1 MGLCVLGLGL
11 GLVFCVLLSLI
22 ICVVE
27 SVGLRLRCWVSTF
40 VDYRAAGAAAAA
52 AAGATYT
59 RLCAA
64 INSLVNSN
72 QQYSVRAV
80 LWQRSVM
87 SNEPSNQRDCGC

>member
-1 MGLCVLGLGL
+1 MLGLGL

-40 VDYRAAGAAAAA
+40 VDYRAAGAAA